1 MAHLVPE
8 VELREPRGDD
18 WPAVLLL
25 ANQSVQAVAGAGS
38 QEEWLHNRQCPASMR
53 RHFVAVETGTVVGY
67 AAIESQ
73 FEQVEQGFRLFVVAS
88 PERLAQ
94 IGTLLYRQIDSLLAQ
109 LDAMEAWFIEYASD
123 HQFLAFLG
131 ERGFREVR
139 RFRLEGGVECV
150 VVSKRFGRD

>member
-1 MAHLVPE
+1 MTHLVPDI
-8 VELREPRGDD
+8 ELREPREDD
-18 WPAVLLL
+18 WQPILLL

-38 QEEWLHNRQCPASMR
+38 QEEWLHNRQRPASLR
-53 RHFVAVETGTVVGY
+53 RHVVAVESGTVVGY

-94 IGTLLYRQIDSLLAQ
+94 IGGVLYRRIESLLSELGA
-109 LDAMEAWFIEYASD
+109 LESWFIEYASD
-123 HQFLAFLG
+123 HQLLAFLG

-139 RFRLEGGVECV
+139 RFRLERGTECV
-150 VVSKRFGRD
+150 VVSKHLGT